1 MTPNEVLFHYSK
13 YNGVHTLEI
22 QNHIKSKPVRPVTEP
37 QSGVESR
44 LGMGPHS
51 ETESERKG
59 RELSVS
65 EETPQRK
72 EVTSS
77 LCPVVIHTRIDQY
90 PVYDDIIRDRHRSM
104 FSSL

>member
-13 YNGVHTLEI
+13 YIGVHTLEI

-37 QSGVESR
+37 Q
-44 LGMGPHS
+44 S